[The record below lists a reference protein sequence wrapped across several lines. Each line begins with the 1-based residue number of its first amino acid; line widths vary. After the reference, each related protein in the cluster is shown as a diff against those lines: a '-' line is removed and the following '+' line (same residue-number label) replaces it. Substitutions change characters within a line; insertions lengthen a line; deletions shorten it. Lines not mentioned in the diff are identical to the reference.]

1 MKVMSYLSAAI
12 KGIYT
17 LPSFRRRL
25 ERLFRDADSA
35 RIELTDYGYELYIL
49 WKLHSTSYTLEEAA
63 QELDDALLGSKTR
76 AMPKSVSVISITDG
90 VWGVDMADLARST
103 REALL

>member
-1 MKVMSYLSAAI
+1 MGYFSAAT

-25 ERLFRDADSA
+25 ERLFRDANA
-35 RIELTDYGYELYIL
+35 AWIELTDYGYELYIL
-49 WKLHSTSYTLEEAA
+49 GERHSTSYTLEEAT
-63 QELDDALLGSKTR
+63 QELNSVLLGSRNR
-76 AMPKSVSVISITDG
+76 AMPKSVSVISITDT
-90 VWGVDMADLARST
+90 VWGVDMAELTRSA

>member
-1 MKVMSYLSAAI
+1 MSYLSAAI
-12 KGIYT
+12 QGIYT

-35 RIELTDYGYELYIL
+35 WIELTDYGYELYIL
-49 WKLHSTSYTLEEAA
+49 GERHSTSYTLEEAT
-63 QELDDALLGSKTR
+63 QELTDALLSSRNR
-76 AMPKSVSVISITDG
+76 AMPESVSVMEVTDS

>member
-1 MKVMSYLSAAI
+1 MGYFSAAI

-25 ERLFRDADSA
+25 ERLFRDANSA
-35 RIELTDYGYELYIL
+35 WIELTDYGYELYIL
-49 WKLHSTSYTLEEAA
+49 GERHSTSYTLEEAIH
-63 QELDDALLGSKTR
+63 ELNSALLGSKTR
-76 AMPKSVSVISITDG
+76 AMPESVSVMEITDT
-90 VWGVDMADLARST
+90 VWGVDMADLTRSA

>member
-1 MKVMSYLSAAI
+1 MGYFAAAI

-25 ERLFRDADSA
+25 KRLFRDADSA
-35 RIELTDYGYELYIL
+35 WIELTDYGYELYIL
-49 WKLHSTSYTLEEAA
+49 GELHSTSYTLEEAT
-63 QELDDALLGSKTR
+63 QELTDALLGSRNR
-76 AMPKSVSVISITDG
+76 AMPKSVSVMEITDT
-90 VWGVDMADLARST
+90 VWGVDMAELTRSA

>member
-1 MKVMSYLSAAI
+1 MSYLSAAI
-12 KGIYT
+12 QGIYT

-35 RIELTDYGYELYIL
+35 WIELTDYGYEIYIL
-49 WKLHSTSYTLEEAA
+49 GELHSTSYTLEEAIK
-63 QELDDALLGSKTR
+63 ELEDALLGYKTR
-76 AMPKSVSVISITDG
+76 AMPKSVSVMEITDT